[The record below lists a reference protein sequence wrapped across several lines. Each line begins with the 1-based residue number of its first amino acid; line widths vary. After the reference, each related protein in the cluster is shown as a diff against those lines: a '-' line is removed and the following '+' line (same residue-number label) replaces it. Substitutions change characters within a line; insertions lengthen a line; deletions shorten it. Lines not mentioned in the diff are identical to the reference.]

1 MDSHTIC
8 DNIQK
13 FIGNPP
19 GVDIGISDLSS
30 LPSETRLGFTSAIT
44 VVVRLISGI
53 IGEISDQPT
62 ISYFAHYR
70 AVNRYIDDL
79 TLKIGFFMESKGF
92 NAHPIPASQSDP
104 KAYYAGVFSH
114 KTAAHLSGLGWI
126 GKNALFIHNQWGSA
140 VRLGTVL
147 IDCDI
152 ETPKKIIPSRCGT
165 CTRCK
170 DICPAQAI
178 EGINWTEDKKR
189 KDLFDAHA
197 CSEYMK
203 NHFQHIGRGSV
214 CGLCIAVCPYTQCR
228 QITSDKKEKV
238 NI

>member
-1 MDSHTIC
+1 MDAQTIC
-8 DNIQK
+8 CKIQN

-19 GVDIGISDLSS
+19 GVNIGICDLTSLHSDN
-30 LPSETRLGFTSAIT
+30 RLGFTSAIT
-44 VVVRLISGI
+44 VAVRLNYGI
-53 IGEISDQPT
+53 IEAIKERPT

-79 TLKIGFFMESKGF
+79 TLKIGLFMESKGF
-92 NAHPIPASQSDP
+92 KSHPVPASQSDP
-104 KAYYAGVFSH
+104 EAYYAGVFSH
-114 KTAAHLSGLGWI
+114 KTAAHLSGMGWI

-147 IDCDI
+147 VDCEI
-152 ETPKKIIPSRCGT
+152 EPNKQIIPSLCGN

-170 DICPAQAI
+170 DICPANAI
-178 EGINWTEDKKR
+178 EGVNWTKDKER

-203 NHFQHIGRGSV
+203 NNFQHIGRGSV
-214 CGLCIAVCPYTQCR
+214 CGLCIAICPYTQFYNNS
-228 QITSDKKEKV
+228 IVSKGESDK
-238 NI
+238 